1 MFGHVKHLLSAY
13 CHGQLSPDE
22 SCWVAR
28 HVRECARCRIE
39 YERIRLGVDLAENIG
54 TVAAPESLWSEIEAA
69 LDDPAKLPA
78 AEPRASVWDWRG
90 LRPAWPTVA
99 AAMATLVLG
108 LWMGQAMLPRP
119 RGPFIGEPDQVRIL
133 RPQPQPMMVNLASY
147 VDPVQAA
154 PRTESIRAITSA
166 PPEFQP
172 CETER
177 LAGLGLSRVLEE
189 RPLPGFELLEQR
201 IHDYRGLPVTQFVYS
216 SEGQAFSVFVAPR
229 QVRFSFGDEYLKDAT
244 VGGIRCRQVD
254 CPYQRTYEFEGAN
267 RFVLVS
273 KALDEQ
279 RSAQVMRYFLRAE
292 QDAH

>member
-1 MFGHVKHLLSAY
+1 MFGHAKHQLSAY

-28 HVRECARCRIE
+28 HLRECVPCRME
-39 YERIRLGVDLAENIG
+39 YENVRLGVDLAENIG
-54 TVAAPESLWSEIEAA
+54 VVTAPESLWSGIEAA
-69 LDDPAKLPA
+69 LDNPALLPA
-78 AEPRASVWDWRG
+78 PEPPRVRPWGWVA
-90 LRPAWPTVA
+90 LRPAWPAVA
-99 AAMATLVLG
+99 AALATLLLG
-108 LWMGQAMLPRP
+108 LWIGRSTTNPVVDDYAGLP
-119 RGPFIGEPDQVRIL
+119 PDGVRIL
-133 RPQPQPMMVNLASY
+133 GPQPVMVNLASY

-154 PRTESIRAITSA
+154 PRGESIRAITSA

-172 CETER
+172 CEAEKLTS
-177 LAGLGLSRVLEE
+177 LGLARVLEE

-201 IHDYRGLPVTQFVYS
+201 IHDYRGQTITQLVYS

-229 QVRFSFGDEYLKDAT
+229 AMRFSFGDEYLKDTT

-273 KALDEQ
+273 KSLDEV